1 MTTLQRL
8 APTDAGSLPIGI
20 DRLVRNVET
29 GHFERSLSALT
40 AIGALVT
47 AAEIYFEHD
56 SASFGN
62 KMMWVPVV
70 LGPVG
75 AAAGVAGFFSR
86 RMAKTALP
94 LASFA
99 IVANGLQ
106 GTYLHARGIGQKPG
120 RLVERSLQ
128 PGDGAAVARASARH
142 DGWRHGSA
150 CSGTPAREVSEA
162 GEQPRPYT
170 NRFPGL
176 RCARSGQALGPSD
189 SRCRARPP
197 HGPHDH
203 AVLHPGS
210 RQPRSRCAIS
220 CSINAAIRGSLL
232 ST

>member
-1 MTTLQRL
+1 MFAGGPRGSCDRSPTGRTTMQ
-8 APTDAGSLPIGI
+8 DARHEAERAAQGI
-20 DRLVRNVET
+20 DWLVRNVET

-56 SASFGN
+56 SALFLEQDDVGAGGF
-62 KMMWVPVV
+62 
-70 LGPVG
+70 GPVG

-120 RLVERSLQ
+120 GWSTLVTTWRWGRRCL
-128 PGDGAAVARASARH
+128 ASARD
-142 DGWRHGSA
+142 DGWRHGPA
-150 CSGTPAREVSEA
+150 CSGTPARKSEPEARRVSSPIHQSVFRDFDVL
-162 GEQPRPYT
+162 GQ
-170 NRFPGL
+170 
-176 RCARSGQALGPSD
+176 GQALGPRD

-197 HGPHDH
+197 HGPHSH
-203 AVLHPGS
+203 LAAVLHS
-210 RQPRSRCAIS
+210 SA
-220 CSINAAIRGSLL
+220 
-232 ST
+232 